1 MAIPLTTRSRRL
13 SDSQA
18 GEEDGNQAILAR
30 RQALSRMTG
39 DLQEKLSVAAFVQQD
54 TIGWPLDRQAT
65 KNKGPRGEAD
75 SLIGGI
81 SLQAHAFNG
90 LQLPEFLLG
99 KRGERRALKYSVGF
113 LKAGGGRRSIRV

>member
-1 MAIPLTTRSRRL
+1 
-13 SDSQA
+13 
-18 GEEDGNQAILAR
+18 
-30 RQALSRMTG
+30 MTG

-65 KNKGPRGEAD
+65 KNKGARGEAD
-75 SLIGGI
+75 SLSGI
-81 SLQAHAFNG
+81 SLQARAFNG

-99 KRGERRALKYSVGF
+99 KRGELRAPKYSVGF